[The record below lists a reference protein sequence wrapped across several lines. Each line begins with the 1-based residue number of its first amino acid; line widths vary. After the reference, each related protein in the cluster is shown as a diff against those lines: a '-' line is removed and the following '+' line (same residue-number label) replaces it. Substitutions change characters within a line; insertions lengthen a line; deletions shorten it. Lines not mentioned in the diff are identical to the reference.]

1 MKVVGITGGLGSG
14 KSTIARVFKTLGVPV
29 FDSDAAA
36 KMLYTSYPELVSN
49 IEKQLNIT
57 IRTGEGLQFK
67 ELGELIFRDA
77 SAKLFVES
85 LVHPMVGEAFDA
97 WILKQRTPYVLFES
111 ALLFQSGSALKCN
124 WTIAVTAPVE
134 ERIARVKK
142 RNAWSVDE
150 IQQRMQSQMDENEMR
165 QRADFC
171 IDNGKSSRVVVE
183 VWRLHH
189 YFLGEKSFS
198 AAAR

>member
-29 FDSDAAA
+29 FDSDSAA
-36 KMLYTSYPELVSN
+36 KSLYTSYPGLVSN

-57 IRTGEGLQFK
+57 IRTAEGLQFK

-189 YFLGEKSFS
+189 YFLGE
-198 AAAR
+198 

>member
-29 FDSDAAA
+29 FDSDSAA
-36 KMLYTSYPELVSN
+36 KSLYTSHPELVSN
-49 IEKQLNIT
+49 IEKQLNIN
-57 IRTGEGLQFK
+57 IRTAEGLQFK

-111 ALLFQSGSALKCN
+111 ALLFQSGSVQKCN
-124 WTIAVTAPVE
+124 WTIVVTSPAE

-150 IQQRMQSQMDENEMR
+150 IEQRMQSQMDENEMR

-171 IDNGKSSRVVVE
+171 IDNDKSSRVLGE

-189 YFLGEKSFS
+189 YFLGE
-198 AAAR
+198 